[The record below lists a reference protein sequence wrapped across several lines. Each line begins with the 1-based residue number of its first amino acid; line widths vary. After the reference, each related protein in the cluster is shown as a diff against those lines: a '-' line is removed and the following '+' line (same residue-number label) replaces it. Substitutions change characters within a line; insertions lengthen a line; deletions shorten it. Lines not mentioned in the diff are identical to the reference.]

1 MDNSLPKN
9 FNSPSKL
16 EGVDAS
22 ADGGVCQNTNTLHSQ
37 QADSSPNLG
46 EQLLD
51 SPSKLEGVPE
61 RQGRVSESGVYQN
74 QRVKNLSSVKTFR
87 RKLRSNST
95 PAEAALWN
103 ILKEKK
109 IAGLQFR
116 RQYSIGNFILDFYC
130 PKIKLAIELD
140 GSYHDFVDIKD
151 LERDKYLADNFGIQT
166 IRFENKKVFQE
177 PDSIVNA
184 ILNALEETHNFPSKL
199 EGVDASADGDVCQN
213 TNTLHSQQADSSPNL
228 GEQLSNSPSKL
239 EGVDALADRG
249 VCKNTNTLHSQQADS
264 SPNLGEQLPNSPS
277 KLEGVDALADGGV
290 CKK

>member
-1 MDNSLPKN
+1 MPEKLI
-9 FNSPSKL
+9 FNTPSKL
-16 EGVDAS
+16 ESSCRWQVDPVAQS
-22 ADGGVCQNTNTLHSQ
+22 AGGVCQNTNTLY
-37 QADSSPNLG
+37 NF
-46 EQLLD
+46 
-51 SPSKLEGVPE
+51 PSKLEGVPE
-61 RQGRVSESGVYQN
+61 RQGRVSESGVCQN
-74 QRVKNLSSVKTFR
+74 QRVKNVTSVKNFR

-184 ILNALEETHNFPSKL
+184 ILNALEETHSTAVN
-199 EGVDASADGDVCQN
+199 G
-213 TNTLHSQQADSSPNL
+213 TSPNL
-228 GEQLSNSPSKL
+228 GEEFLNSPSKL
-239 EGVDALADRG
+239 EGVDAS
-249 VCKNTNTLHSQQADS
+249 V
-264 SPNLGEQLPNSPS
+264 
-277 KLEGVDALADGGV
+277 DGGV

>member
-1 MDNSLPKN
+1 MILPEKLI

-16 EGVDAS
+16 EGVAQS
-22 ADGGVCQNTNTLHSQ
+22 AGGVCQNTNTLLSQ
-37 QADSSPNLG
+37 QADSSPNLV
-46 EQLLD
+46 EQLPD

-61 RQGRVSESGVYQN
+61 RQGRVSESGVCKN
-74 QRVKNLSSVKTFR
+74 QRVKNTSAVKTFR

-116 RQYSIGNFILDFYC
+116 RQYSIRNFILDFYC
-130 PKIKLAIELD
+130 PKLKLAIELD
-140 GSYHDFVDIKD
+140 GNYHDFVDIKD
-151 LERDKYLADNFGIQT
+151 LARDKYLAENFGIQT
-166 IRFENKKVFQE
+166 IRFENKTVFQQ

-184 ILNALEETHNFPSKL
+184 ILNALEETH
-199 EGVDASADGDVCQN
+199 
-213 TNTLHSQQADSSPNL
+213 
-228 GEQLSNSPSKL
+228 
-239 EGVDALADRG
+239 
-249 VCKNTNTLHSQQADS
+249 
-264 SPNLGEQLPNSPS
+264 NSPS